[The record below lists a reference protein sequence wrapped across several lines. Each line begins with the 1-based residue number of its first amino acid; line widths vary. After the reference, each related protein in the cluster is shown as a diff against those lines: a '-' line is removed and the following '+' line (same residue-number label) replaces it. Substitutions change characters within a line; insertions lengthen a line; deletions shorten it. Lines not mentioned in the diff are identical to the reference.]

1 MTEIETSQELTPAI
15 AQVVKTYG
23 TEANAALIQYL
34 RDCEAV
40 DLDDQLAALTAIST
54 LADGMAASKA
64 EAYRKNAAS

>member
-1 MTEIETSQELTPAI
+1 MEIEVAQELTPAI
-15 AQVVKTYG
+15 AHVVKIYG
-23 TEANAALIQYL
+23 AEAQTALIEYL
-34 RDCEAV
+34 KSCDAV